1 MTEMIAGKS
10 RLVPFCSDHPF
21 GTDAARVVDEHV
33 NLVGERGDLVGHA
46 GGIREN
52 SQIPADDIDPHARRG
67 RSANVRRR
75 RRGSLRITPERDHAP
90 AARGQRSRGG
100 EPHAGAGTRD
110 HRNAAFSLRRHVQN
124 PMDRAFPALT
134 LDVIIGYEDQRRENG
149 MGGAIALPASNVGQR
164 RVNKPRRSAGAPKPK
179 RRPGAGRPTREQ
191 AELRHEEL
199 LDRALELFL
208 KSGFEVTTIA
218 AIAGAVGMAKRS
230 VYARYPNKAA
240 LFKAS
245 VQRAI
250 EQWTVPVEALHRV
263 ESDDLEATLTA
274 VARIRMANATTPA
287 GLRLQRIVNTESY
300 RFPEIFAQAFEQ
312 GTRPTIDFL
321 ANLLRRHMQAGAVS
335 VTKPEI
341 AATAFLSMV
350 VGGPLRAVVWGKAMD
365 PAAMEERIR
374 FCVRLFLDGARP
386 R

>member
-1 MTEMIAGKS
+1 M
-10 RLVPFCSDHPF
+10 
-21 GTDAARVVDEHV
+21 
-33 NLVGERGDLVGHA
+33 GE
-46 GGIREN
+46 
-52 SQIPADDIDPHARRG
+52 
-67 RSANVRRR
+67 
-75 RRGSLRITPERDHAP
+75 
-90 AARGQRSRGG
+90 
-100 EPHAGAGTRD
+100 
-110 HRNAAFSLRRHVQN
+110 
-124 PMDRAFPALT
+124 
-134 LDVIIGYEDQRRENG
+134 
-149 MGGAIALPASNVGQR
+149 AIALPASNVGQR
-164 RVNKPRRSAGAPKPK
+164 RANKPRRSAK

-218 AIAGAVGMAKRS
+218 AIAAAVGMAKRS

-287 GLRLQRIVNTESY
+287 GLRLLRIINTESY

-335 VTKPEI
+335 VTRPEI